1 MDVWVVLGYYDPE
14 GSMNTHVQV
23 FLQTCFPFSW
33 EIPGCGMPG
42 PGGTCEFTFISNCQT
57 AFPSGYVILP
67 SRQEC
72 MGVSV
77 VPHSSRHLV
86 LPRAVVAHG
95 GFICAFL
102 KARDVEPLSACVWAV
117 CLSSLEASI
126 WSVCPLV
133 LGFLL
138 IYSGYNSFARHTC
151 CKCFPRSGAC
161 HFLNGI

>member
-1 MDVWVVLGYYDPE
+1 MGYYDPE

-95 GFICAFL
+95 GFNL
-102 KARDVEPLSACVWAV
+102 
-117 CLSSLEASI
+117 
-126 WSVCPLV
+126 
-133 LGFLL
+133 
-138 IYSGYNSFARHTC
+138 H
-151 CKCFPRSGAC
+151 FPEGS
-161 HFLNGI
+161 